1 MFYKLTNYKNI
12 SDEMVT
18 KKKKAMRE
26 EKKQNLEYE
35 RKMVIDVDS
44 LLKL

>member
-1 MFYKLTNYKNI
+1 
-12 SDEMVT
+12 MVT

-44 LLKL
+44 